1 MTDSRISELPAVTG
15 FLDAQEFAVNDAGI
29 SRKITGAQI
38 RSAWGRDFLGRTK
51 LAASAHETAVV
62 TIEPRDILWIQVYI
76 TAYGGTPDVT
86 GDIGSLR
93 FNGDT
98 GNNYWTRHLYYD
110 AGAWNDVVTA
120 STSLIRLAPTNSRL
134 SRNVLCTVN
143 NQVNRSKT
151 VNMKN
156 QTGTNDATVA
166 GQVNIAGGEWV
177 NLTDRITSV
186 QLVNAGS
193 NNMITGTGFY
203 IEGANLS

>member
-143 NQVNRSKT
+143 NQDNRSKT

-193 NNMITGTGFY
+193 NNLITGTGFY